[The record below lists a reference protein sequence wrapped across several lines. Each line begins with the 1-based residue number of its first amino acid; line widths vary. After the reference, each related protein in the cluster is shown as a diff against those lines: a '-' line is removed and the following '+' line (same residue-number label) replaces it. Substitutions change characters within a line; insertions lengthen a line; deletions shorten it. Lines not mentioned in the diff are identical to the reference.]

1 MINVLSNGMRM
12 VHVKRQSPVT
22 WCGIAVGAGC
32 RDEEMGQYGLAH
44 FVEHTI
50 FKGTTHRRSCH
61 IINRMERVGGELNA
75 YTSREETLIYS
86 IFPSQHMSRAVELL
100 ADLVLNATF
109 PPQELERELEVV
121 LEEVA
126 SYRDTPADAAYDD
139 VEDLIFAG
147 SDMGHS
153 VLGNEAHLKTL
164 TSDDCRRFVERHYT
178 PENMVFFSLG
188 PEGPDRVFRSV
199 EKHFG
204 GLHRSFMPHRRVMP
218 PVTAPE
224 RREVEIG
231 SHQAHTVIASRVPG
245 MHSDQRYALAL
256 LCNILGGPGMNS
268 LLNVQ
273 LREKRGYVYSVEAS
287 LSLFSDCGLAEIYM
301 GCDHRDLKASIDVV
315 ERVTRQLAET
325 PFTDRRLDAFKRQYC
340 GQLLV
345 TSDNAENQAMNAGKS
360 VLYDNRLTSLCETM
374 ELIQALTPEQLR
386 QAAELLTLNRATV
399 LTLK

>member
-1 MINVLSNGMRM
+1 MIHVLPNGLRV
-12 VHVKRQSPVT
+12 VHVMRQSPVT

-32 RDEEMGQYGLAH
+32 RDEEPGQYGLAH

-86 IFPSQHMSRAVELL
+86 IFPSQHLSRAVELL
-100 ADLVLNATF
+100 ADLVQNATF
-109 PPQELERELEVV
+109 PPNELERELEVV

-164 TSDDCRRFVERHYT
+164 TSDDCRRFVERHYS
-178 PENMVFFSLG
+178 PENMVFFSAG
-188 PEGPDRVFRSV
+188 SERPERVFRLV
-199 EKHFG
+199 EKYFG
-204 GLHRSFMPHRRVMP
+204 SLRRPCQPHQRVLP
-218 PVTAPE
+218 AVNAPV

-245 MHSDQRYALAL
+245 MRSDQRYALAL

-273 LREKRGYVYSVEAS
+273 LREKRGYVYSVEAN

-301 GCDHRDLKASIDVV
+301 GCDHRDLKASLGVV
-315 ERVTRQLAET
+315 DRVTRQLAEM
-325 PFTDRRLDAFKRQYC
+325 PFSERRLDAFKRQYC

-360 VLYDNRLTSLCETM
+360 VLYDNRLTSLHDTVEM
-374 ELIQALTPEQLR
+374 IQAVTPEQLR
-386 QAAELLTLNRATV
+386 QAAELLTLDRATV